1 MGPAELL
8 RKSLLT
14 LADSERVR
22 DIVERAPVTRSVV
35 TRYVPGTYA
44 ADVVTAVADLSA
56 TGRGA
61 TIDYLGEYTTDAD
74 QAKATT
80 QAYLDLLRLLADDD
94 LTADGRAE
102 ISVKLSAIGQ
112 SLPAD
117 GPAVALENARTICA
131 AAHAA
136 GTTVTLDMEDHATTD
151 ATLEAVRN
159 LRADFPFVGVAIQ
172 AYLHRTEGDCRD
184 LAAAGSR
191 VRLCKGAYAEP
202 ESVAYQDAD
211 DVAKSYVRCLKILLA
226 GPGYPM
232 IATHDPRLVEIAA
245 ALTRHHDRAT
255 DTYEFQML
263 YGVRPEEQRRIAD
276 RGNQMRVYVPYGEEW
291 YGYLMRR
298 MAERPA
304 NAFLF
309 ARSLISRN

>member
-14 LADSERVR
+14 LADSDRVR
-22 DIVERAPVTRSVV
+22 DIVERAPVSRSVV
-35 TRYVPGTYA
+35 KRYVPGSYA
-44 ADVVTAVADLSA
+44 ADVVSAVADLGA
-56 TGRGA
+56 TGRVA
-61 TIDYLGEYTTDAD
+61 TIDYLGEYTTDSG
-74 QAKATT
+74 QAQATT
-80 QAYLDLLRLLADDD
+80 RAYLDLLGLLADEG
-94 LTADGRAE
+94 LTTSGRAE
-102 ISVKLSAIGQ
+102 ISVKLTAIGQ

-117 GPAVALENARTICA
+117 GPAIALDNARAICA
-131 AAHAA
+131 AAQAA
-136 GTTVTLDMEDHATTD
+136 GTTVTLDMEDHTTTD
-151 ATLEAVRN
+151 ATLGALRE

-172 AYLHRTEGDCRD
+172 AYLHRTEADCRD
-184 LAAAGSR
+184 LATAGSR

-202 ESVAYQDAD
+202 ESVAYQAAD
-211 DVAKSYVRCLKILLA
+211 DVAKSYVRCLKVLLA

-232 IATHDPRLVEIAA
+232 IATHDPRLIEIAT
-245 ALTRHHDRAT
+245 ALTRHHDRT
-255 DTYEFQML
+255 PDSFEFQML